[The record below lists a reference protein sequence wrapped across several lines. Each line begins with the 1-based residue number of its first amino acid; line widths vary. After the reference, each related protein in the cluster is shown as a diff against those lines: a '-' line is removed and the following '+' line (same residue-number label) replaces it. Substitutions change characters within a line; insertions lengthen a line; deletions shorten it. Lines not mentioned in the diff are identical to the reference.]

1 MATLSPR
8 KTLTNSPSSSGRPP
22 QAVKVSRRTSSGR
35 FAEERVQIPN
45 RTVLATTRFGSEARG
60 LIRRVGDSDPNGGGG
75 DGDAAKDRRMSVM
88 KSSNNKSMLLR
99 SQTSDFD
106 HNRWLFETKGRY
118 GIGNA
123 YWQDGEQDQ
132 GYVSEGMS
140 MADFMDNPWRPLT
153 RKVKVPPAIL
163 SPYRLLVFIRM
174 VVLAFFLAWRI
185 RNPNP
190 DAVWLWGMSIVCE
203 VWFAFSWLL
212 DILPKLNP
220 INRATDL
227 AALREKFDK
236 PTPTNPSGR
245 SDLPGVDVFVSTAD
259 PEKEPP
265 LVTANTILSILAVDY
280 PVEKLSCYISDDGGA
295 ILSFEAMAEA
305 VRFAEVLFPNLK

>member
-1 MATLSPR
+1 MASLSPR

-35 FAEERVQIPN
+35 FVSLSRDDDLDMSGDYSGQTDYIN
-45 RTVLATTRFGSEARG
+45 YTVLMPPTPDNQPGGGTGSDSKSDGTATTRFGSEARG

-163 SPYRLLVFIRM
+163 SPYRYQIITMLHSLPISITLPLHTISINEWEVVRGLHRSQERFYDVFYSRGGLLGGSSVYFIRRDESPLINGRLFEGSIDFRRGSM
-174 VVLAFFLAWRI
+174 MYFIEVEEKIMRI
-185 RNPNP
+185 H
-190 DAVWLWGMSIVCE
+190 LHG
-203 VWFAFSWLL
+203 
-212 DILPKLNP
+212 
-220 INRATDL
+220 
-227 AALREKFDK
+227 
-236 PTPTNPSGR
+236 
-245 SDLPGVDVFVSTAD
+245 
-259 PEKEPP
+259 
-265 LVTANTILSILAVDY
+265 Y
-280 PVEKLSCYISDDGGA
+280 
-295 ILSFEAMAEA
+295 
-305 VRFAEVLFPNLK
+305 